1 MTPLAWKEGLYEET
15 YEKHVDSIINYWR
28 EIFKKS
34 YLNSLSR
41 ILDLDTEHT
50 KNVVEIAI
58 ILHDVGKLFIGYQ
71 EALKNRV
78 SDIRR
83 EYRHEIVSAAIT
95 FFILPPEDIL
105 YITSGAIL
113 LHHEPILMGQI
124 ISHAEPYLTITD
136 VERRLRKI
144 CGNYGNWIEFDRNG
158 IIWTC
163 KKLQEYPFN
172 KYIPEKVEVDNILEK
187 IKELILS
194 LCIKCSF
201 ERKAILRLKVSSFA
215 TLLSILDSVAANE
228 SRGSSDDGGT
238 FITRRSRK
246 AEVSLAWL

>member
-15 YEKHVDSIINYWR
+15 YEKHINSILNYWR
-28 EIFKKS
+28 ENFKKS

-41 ILDLDTEHT
+41 TLELDTEYT
-50 KNVVEIAI
+50 KNVVEVAI

-71 EALKNRV
+71 EALKNEV
-78 SDIRR
+78 SGIRR
-83 EYRHEIVSAAIT
+83 EYRHEIVSAAVT

-105 YITSGAIL
+105 YVTSGAIL
-113 LHHEPILMGQI
+113 LHHEPILMGQV
-124 ISHAEPYLTITD
+124 SSYAEPYLTITD

-144 CGNYGNWIEFDRNG
+144 CGNWIEYDLDG

-163 KKLQEYPFN
+163 KKLQDYPFN
-172 KYIPEKVEVDNILEK
+172 KYIPEKVKVDDILEK
-187 IKELILS
+187 IKELTLS

-228 SRGSSDDGGT
+228 SRGPSDDGGT